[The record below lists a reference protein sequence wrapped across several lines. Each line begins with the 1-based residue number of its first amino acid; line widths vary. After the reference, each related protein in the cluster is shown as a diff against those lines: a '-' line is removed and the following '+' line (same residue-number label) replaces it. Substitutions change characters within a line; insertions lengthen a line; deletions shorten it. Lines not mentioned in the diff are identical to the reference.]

1 MMQSGAG
8 VAVMPHRETLRSHA
22 VAVRCAGAR
31 IVPPCVAND
40 PAHAL
45 DGHAVEV
52 AVRCAAGGQAA
63 VQGVQEHAAV
73 VLVPAAP
80 VLPAVA

>member
-1 MMQSGAG
+1 
-8 VAVMPHRETLRSHA
+8 
-22 VAVRCAGAR
+22 
-31 IVPPCVAND
+31 VAND